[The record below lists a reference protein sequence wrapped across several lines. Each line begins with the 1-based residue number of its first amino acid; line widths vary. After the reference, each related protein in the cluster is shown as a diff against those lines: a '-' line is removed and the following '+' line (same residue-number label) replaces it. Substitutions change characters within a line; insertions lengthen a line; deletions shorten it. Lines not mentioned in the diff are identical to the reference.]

1 MTVEEQQK
9 FLKVIQTERVRYKE
23 QMLISMFT
31 GMRMVEVNALT
42 PKDINFKFNFINI
55 DWIACILIQS
65 QKRQCVCK

>member
-42 PKDINFKFNFINI
+42 PKDINFN
-55 DWIACILIQS
+55 
-65 QKRQCVCK
+65 